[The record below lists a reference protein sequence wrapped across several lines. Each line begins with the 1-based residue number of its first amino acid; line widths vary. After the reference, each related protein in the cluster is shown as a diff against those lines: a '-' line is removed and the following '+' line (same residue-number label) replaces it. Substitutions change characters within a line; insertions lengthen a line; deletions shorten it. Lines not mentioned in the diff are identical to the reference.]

1 MVASEYSYP
10 VSMFDFENENI
21 QESFN
26 AVESSI
32 DIVPHEE
39 IVGILNNST
48 NTGSLPHISKIY
60 SKSWNWPCISPQTVT
75 GALTSTMLDSSMSI
89 YFT

>member
-10 VSMFDFENENI
+10 ISMFDFENEDI

-26 AVESSI
+26 TVESSI

-48 NTGSLPHISKIY
+48 NTGSLPHISKI
-60 SKSWNWPCISPQTVT
+60 
-75 GALTSTMLDSSMSI
+75 
-89 YFT
+89 